1 VTGAVSGPLPDRL
14 PDRKEAEV
22 RRMLTAPRPP
32 VPADLAARAAARGR
46 RLLHRRRLLRLAL
59 CAVLLAAA
67 VALGVWV
74 AARWPTPPSDP
85 PPLGSWRLAPVVTR
99 GPR

>member
-1 VTGAVSGPLPDRL
+1 MSGAVSGPL

-22 RRMLTAPRPP
+22 RRMLTTPHPP

-59 CAVLLAAA
+59 CAVLLTAA

-74 AARWPTPPSDP
+74 AARWPAPPGNP
-85 PPLGSWRLAPVVTR
+85 APLGGWGLRPLVTR